1 MAVLLGFSSCSEDKD
16 PVYKAPTQFVLN
28 TPVFQDQYYELA
40 PGQTFTL
47 VASQPDYGYSAITQ
61 YSAEVSLTENFENY
75 IALPSTGTGTLAKM
89 TFNDADLA
97 TALCELHGFD
107 SEDNYQDLP
116 AERVYFRAVA
126 QLKGVEGS
134 EIKSNV
140 VYLDKVKFYFAVAVP
155 GYIYLVGSPEGWV
168 DPTEDNAEHYAPWRL
183 FEASN
188 AIGSKIYSGV
198 FNIPEAPVFRFYTA
212 LTGWDSDSWGSQA
225 DDNPI
230 EYEIVDGS
238 FTTGLVKGKGSFS
251 FPAWTGGEMTIIVD
265 MSVENNCTLTIMA
278 GSQSVVT
285 PKYVYMVGNNAGWAE
300 PNQDN
305 AATYDAWRLVDKTDS
320 GIYTATFD
328 IEEGSLDGGNTLYCR
343 FYQELNGWGAAQWSA
358 SADGSNVA
366 TAFGEP
372 KPTVEGEGCFEVAD
386 AGGKKVTVTLNTTT
400 SPATVTFTAE

>member
-1 MAVLLGFSSCSEDKD
+1 M
-16 PVYKAPTQFVLN
+16 
-28 TPVFQDQYYELA
+28 
-40 PGQTFTL
+40 
-47 VASQPDYGYSAITQ
+47 
-61 YSAEVSLTENFENY
+61 
-75 IALPSTGTGTLAKM
+75 
-89 TFNDADLA
+89 
-97 TALCELHGFD
+97 
-107 SEDNYQDLP
+107 
-116 AERVYFRAVA
+116 
-126 QLKGVEGS
+126 EGS

-168 DPTEDNAEHYAPWRL
+168 GPTEDNAEHYAPWRL